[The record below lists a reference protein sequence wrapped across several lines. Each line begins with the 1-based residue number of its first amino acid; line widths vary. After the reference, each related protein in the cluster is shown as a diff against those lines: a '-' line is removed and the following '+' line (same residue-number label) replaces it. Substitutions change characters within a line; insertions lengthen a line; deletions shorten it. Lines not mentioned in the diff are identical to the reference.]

1 MAVVQIADETTLA
14 ALAADFGLQR
24 SPDPNFFGEW
34 QGELPEL
41 SELDRVAIARVVRYY
56 EALVDRGSVSENLVK
71 MAVVSPLLDL
81 AGFYEPE
88 FAIEDERSVELVAQE
103 GDRIY
108 RGRLD
113 ILVLHQSLWLLVIE
127 SKSSNFSLQKALP
140 QALAYM
146 LAGENSVIFGLL
158 TNGSEFRFLK
168 LDRLQALYG
177 VSGLFSLLPPDDH
190 LGKVV
195 QILRRLQGAI
205 AR

>member
-1 MAVVQIADETTLA
+1 MAVVPIADETTLA

-88 FAIEDERSVELVAQE
+88 FAIKDERSVELVAQE
-103 GDRIY
+103 GDRID

-127 SKSSNFSLQKALP
+127 SKSSNFSLRKALP
-140 QALAYM
+140 QALAYL

-168 LDRLQALYG
+168 LDRLQSLYS

-195 QILRRLQGAI
+195 QILRRLQGVI

>member
-14 ALAADFGLQR
+14 ALAADFGLRR
-24 SPDPNFFGEW
+24 SPDPDFFGEW
-34 QGELPEL
+34 QAELPEL

-103 GDRIY
+103 GDRVY
-108 RGRLD
+108 CGRLD

-127 SKSSNFSLQKALP
+127 SKSSSFSLQKALP
-140 QALAYM
+140 QALAYL
-146 LAGENSVIFGLL
+146 LAGESPVIFGLL

-168 LDRLQALYG
+168 LDRLQSCYG
-177 VSGLFSLLPPDDH
+177 VSGLFSLLPPDDQ

-205 AR
+205 IP

>member
-146 LAGENSVIFGLL
+146 LTGENSVIFGLL

>member
-113 ILVLHQSLWLLVIE
+113 ILVLHQSLWFLVIE

-140 QALAYM
+140 QALTYM